1 MKLTHKKNKNHDVNL
16 TIRAILIFFQQIV
29 FCICGKTKA
38 SVELTFSTVLASMA
52 LACQDMYDVEIVDGV
67 VVPVSHFHISLA
79 RSGSRKTTVYRVVM
93 AQIHQF
99 EHQLAE
105 EFSVRL
111 KEYERQYVLWGEEC
125 KSLKKLL
132 QRAIRQKDRIE
143 EARRELEECL
153 KNEPVKPLRVH
164 LTITDPT
171 PEALLKEMSGYS
183 SLSIIS
189 DEGSALFESIM
200 RRKTA
205 IINSLWCGD
214 NYRVSRV
221 STGSSYIK
229 DPRLGM
235 LLMMQPEPHDN
246 VLKSMANK
254 IRATGGDARILR
266 MDLTLITRLI
276 DINDLVPGN
285 ESDLDNFYSIQKK
298 HIAAGIERR
307 KKNEPRICMTFASD
321 AKKRL
326 HDIDRLIKCLIQP
339 GKKLYPYND
348 WGARVVEHTARIAA
362 VMQLFI
368 TPDST
373 VITLQTLEAALLIS
387 EWYLNHFMV
396 KMDTAMGPSYTEIV
410 LEWFEKNLVKNGSYD
425 YLRREIMQK
434 IHLPLRKKVN
444 LMPILEQLS
453 NEGKVQLWEDD
464 AGTHYVKYLAYKM
477 TPTELDA
484 KLNILSGRPA
494 YHSGGSVFSSMPLKE

>member
-1 MKLTHKKNKNHDVNL
+1 MKLTHKKNENHDVNL

-444 LMPILEQLS
+444 LMPILE
-453 NEGKVQLWEDD
+453 
-464 AGTHYVKYLAYKM
+464 
-477 TPTELDA
+477 
-484 KLNILSGRPA
+484 LNRHG
-494 YHSGGSVFSSMPLKE
+494 